1 MADTVVLHIDAVAF
15 IDIHIHGHAKHG
27 IAGTCKFNIA
37 LGFASLDET
46 ESGDGGFRRKVE
58 DIAFIR
64 YSLLIVTF
72 FRSFGEN

>member
-15 IDIHIHGHAKHG
+15 LDIHIHGHAKHG

-37 LGFASLDET
+37 LGFASLDEA

-58 DIAFIR
+58 DIALHQV
-64 YSLLIVTF
+64 LLIDCNILQQL
-72 FRSFGEN
+72 RRN